1 MKETEKKTK
10 KQYKR
15 TDAPKGQVAQ
25 IKRIQHIH
33 NQIANNKF
41 PNCKTLAKELD
52 VSEMTIHRDMD
63 KLRDDFRAPIEFNYT
78 ENGFYYY
85 ETYEFTLQKTLEEN
99 ELQLL
104 TEAKI
109 FLSHFKNT
117 PVYEGMEKVLD
128 SFCANRKYEKDDDLL
143 LRRIALAPSTEPRVH
158 INPKTWED
166 ITEALKKNYVLHLHY
181 PKPSDDITE
190 PSVPVHEQEEDRW
203 TVRPYQIL
211 LDKGI
216 GYLLGYVE
224 EKKDVRLFDLNK
236 ISHLSTSF
244 RQFDLPEKFEIENF
258 TGGGHFG
265 AFKRFRPKQ
274 YKIAF
279 YEAARPIIRNGNWA
293 DNQKIEEDD
302 ENGRTILTFTAAQDM
317 RILKWVFENMAY
329 AEPLEPPSLV
339 AHWKF
344 NIATMAQMAGFKVKS
359 DLKIEDIERMEREG
373 N

>member
-1 MKETEKKTK
+1 MDEQKKTK
-10 KQYKR
+10 KKYKT
-15 TDAPKGQVAQ
+15 TDAPKGPVAQ
-25 IKRIQHIH
+25 IKRIHYIH
-33 NQIANNKF
+33 KRIANKKF
-41 PNCKTLAKELD
+41 PNCRSLAKELD

-63 KLRDDFRAPIEFNYT
+63 KLRNEFRAPIEFDY
-78 ENGFYYY
+78 EQNGFYYY
-85 ETYEFTLQKTLEEN
+85 ESYEFTLQKTLEEN

-117 PVYEGMEKVLD
+117 PVYEGMENVLD

-143 LRRIALAPSTEPRVH
+143 LRRIALAPITEPHVH

-166 ITEALKKNYVLHLHY
+166 ITEALKKNYVLYLHY

-211 LDKGI
+211 LDKGT
-216 GYLLGYVE
+216 GYLFGYVE
-224 EKKDVRLFDLNK
+224 EKKDVRLFNLNK
-236 ISHLSTSF
+236 ISHLNTSF
-244 RQFDLPEKFEIENF
+244 RKFDLPGKFEIENF
-258 TGGGHFG
+258 TGGSHFG
-265 AFKRFRPKQ
+265 AFKRFEPKR

-279 YEAARPIIRNGNWA
+279 YEAARPMVRNGNWA
-293 DNQKIEEDD
+293 DDQIIEEDD
-302 ENGRTILTFTAAQDM
+302 ENGRTIITFTAAQDM

-329 AEPLEPPSLV
+329 AQPLEPPSLV
-339 AHWKF
+339 ARWQY
-344 NIATMAQMAGFKVKS
+344 NVGVMAQMAGYNVKVNV
-359 DLKIEDIERMEREG
+359 KIEDVERMEREG